1 MKPEAKRLV
10 HGIVLGA
17 IVLGLVMGG
26 LAQAQQGEPA
36 TAKVSLP
43 LVRSNRLALD
53 AELGAWPMVAANPQR
68 TSWSPEGV
76 SGNLRVEWYR
86 PIEAY
91 IPQNVQVIAANGLL
105 YLATARGLYAID
117 AASGDVVWRYDTE
130 LPLGNSPT
138 VVDGVVYVGGYDRKL
153 HALDAL
159 TGAHLW
165 AFAEAQAGFDT
176 NPLVVDGVVF
186 AGNRDGAMYAIGAQ
200 GTPDQGRLLWKFQT
214 GGPIHFS
221 AAYGDGVIYFAS
233 NDNYAYALR
242 ARTSNPNG
250 ELVWKSAL
258 LPGDGY
264 HSFWPVIY
272 QDKVIFAA
280 ALGYRMGQNPGTQS
294 VRDEEGVSYGNY
306 GPMQVDD
313 IFAGLGEGDLVG
325 PTVSGQTWSHGYPV
339 LDASNLTEYLEDN
352 PAPDPHKHKPWRR
365 LYIVLDAATGR
376 EYTFD
381 SDHDGSP
388 EYMPVGSWGTNSGNR
403 YPPIVGP
410 DGILYHSNVYQC
422 CSDAKGRIMGW
433 QPTTPDLL
441 SVIGGAGALA
451 EPQAISAGGNIIYRN
466 LCCDRVGDWVDLTT
480 PGRNG
485 QLWSY
490 NLATL
495 APGYDPMWAIIPGLP
510 RLQGW
515 YKGNT
520 DSING
525 IYHNHGDQNPIIPYQ
540 GRLYVHR
547 SNTLF
552 AFGPGTPQGKLPLL
566 TAQPAQD
573 TAAPLSVEELQHRL
587 EAEVQ
592 KIIVAGH
599 LRPGYYN
606 VGQLNQREFADY
618 FDNPGDTLY
627 TLSIAYPHL
636 TLAMQN
642 LLRTYL
648 RQEFESYFDPT
659 LYVSIGWAD
668 GAAREAMPLPPE
680 VEASRATRPASTSSG
695 SRFSWQYPPHNFYAM
710 WRYALI
716 VPEDARRIYDL
727 AKTKL
732 QVPVPDLATADYFA
746 QKPYELNAYIAGYRG
761 FLELQALAGMDATD
775 AALRAAVAAELDRLL
790 QLRVAIFDKDTPWVD
805 LANPQNSRYHNK
817 KLDIARNFLWLTP
830 ELGDYLRQHI
840 LSQVQAALAEYETV
854 APYWFVARFEST
866 LGEAALSTLYNSPA
880 LFQARAFILEQ
891 PLSELSKYI
900 DVPAFARGD
909 LFYLQNLVAA
919 IEAADDSPAVN
930 RPPIVEAGSSLNVVA
945 PGVVHINALASDDG
959 LPNPPG
965 SLALSWSVVSGPGAV
980 TFSTPNAPAVT
991 ASFDAP
997 GVYVLR
1003 LTATDGELASSDDI
1017 IIVAEADS
1025 PQETPAS
1032 TNTPVPT
1039 PTHTPA
1045 PPTHTPTPASGQEII
1060 IDHTSVALFEHIP
1073 DQYIAAARALKM
1085 LFMDRSV
1092 GQNTSESLDCLAV
1105 INWWEAPAACR
1116 RDYYDSAWHWKTYS
1130 QADYNAGLVP
1140 ARILFD
1146 PKNGAFSRA
1155 NWTFQYFADDW
1166 SKMTADFITM
1176 LDNGTLPGD
1185 YDVYSFQFSY
1195 LNVDNATTIANIPGG
1210 FFADNPGDKNDVY
1223 DLLRRIEQ
1231 RPDRTFVFW
1240 TTSLARS
1247 IGTQAATNFNDQM
1260 RQFVREHDLV
1270 LFDFADIEAH
1280 DDRGVPCY
1288 DNRDGVQYCT
1298 ATGECENYPNDG
1310 LNLPAICQ
1318 DYTTE
1323 VDGGHLGSVSAGRIR
1338 IAKALWVLM
1347 ARLAGWDGRVN
1358 VTPPPSTSTPV
1369 PSTATPTRT
1378 PTAVPPTATPTR
1390 TPTAVP
1396 PTATPT
1402 RTPTAVPPTATPT
1415 RTPTAVPPTATPA
1428 PTPTATPTPV
1438 SMEVA
1443 FALTPAL
1450 VNVRVGDVFT
1460 VAVSVQANAQP
1471 LDAAAAFLDFDPAV
1485 LQVVTITPGTALST
1499 VIHNRFDNQLGQVDF
1514 AAGTLSGPA
1523 SGGFTLA
1530 MITFQAR
1537 GASPGSP
1544 LTFAATPPRRTDATW
1559 RGESVLDRVE
1569 DGAVAVAAASLSG
1582 RVRLQGRPPAPH
1594 PRWALPLT
1602 VDLRVP
1608 GEESPRYLFNV
1619 TTSEEGAF
1627 TVANIPPGEY
1637 DVRVKNGHTL
1647 RNILNI
1653 TLQSGA
1659 HDVDLGV
1666 LREGDASD
1674 DNAIDLIDFSILAA
1688 SFCRAMGDSLYDA
1701 RADFNG
1707 DDTVDLLDFSLLA
1720 MNFGLSGDIPAD
1732 QGVDQYAVN
1741 PSVALEVAPAASVV
1755 RVGQTFGVDLVVRAA
1770 DQAVDGVA
1778 MHLAF
1783 DPNVLQVVAVTP
1795 GTTLETVI
1803 EERFDNALG
1812 RLDFAAGRL
1821 GSAVAGDFVLAHI
1834 EFVAV
1839 AENAAAKLRLTS
1851 EAPRLTEATFRGVS
1865 VLDRFIEEA
1874 TVVVLGP
1881 FAADHQLYL
1890 PLIAR

>member
-1 MKPEAKRLV
+1 MKPRTKRIV
-10 HGIVLGA
+10 HGVVLGA
-17 IVLGLVMGG
+17 IVLGLVMGE
-26 LAQAQQGEPA
+26 LAQAQPGEPTA
-36 TAKVSLP
+36 AKVSLP
-43 LVRSNRLALD
+43 LVRSNRVALD
-53 AELGAWPMVAANPQR
+53 DEPGAWPMVAANPQR
-68 TSWSPEGV
+68 TSWSPEEV

-105 YLATARGLYAID
+105 YLATARGLYALD
-117 AASGDVVWRYDTE
+117 AANGDVVWRYDTE

-138 VVDGVVYVGGYDRKL
+138 VVDGVVYVGGHDRKL
-153 HALDAL
+153 HALDAF

-165 AFAEAQAGFDT
+165 AFEGAQAGFDT

-186 AGNRDGAMYAIGAQ
+186 AGNRDGAMYAIGAH

-221 AAYGDGVIYFAS
+221 AAYRDGVIYFAA

-242 ARTSNPNG
+242 AHTANPDG

-294 VRDEEGVSYGNY
+294 VRDDSGMSYGNY
-306 GPMQVDD
+306 GPMQTDD

-325 PTVSGQTWSHGYPV
+325 PAVSGQTWSHGYPV

-365 LYIVLDAATGR
+365 LYIVLDAASGR

-381 SDHDGSP
+381 SDQDGYA

-410 DGILYHSNVYQC
+410 DGILYHNNVYQC
-422 CSDAKGRIMGW
+422 CSDPKGRIMGW
-433 QPTTPDLL
+433 QPATPRLL
-441 SVIGGAGALA
+441 SVVGGAGALA
-451 EPQAISAGGNIIYRN
+451 EPQALSAGGSIIYRN
-466 LCCDRVGDWVDLTT
+466 LCCDRVGDWVDLTM

-490 NLATL
+490 NLETL

-520 DSING
+520 DSVNG

-552 AFGPGTPQGKLPLL
+552 AFGPGTPRGKLPLL
-566 TAQPAQD
+566 TIQPAQD
-573 TAAPLSVEELQHRL
+573 TAAPLPVEELQRRL
-587 EAEVQ
+587 EVEVQ
-592 KIIVAGH
+592 KIVAAGH

-636 TLAMQN
+636 TPATQSQ
-642 LLRTYL
+642 LRTYL
-648 RQEFESYFDPT
+648 RQEFQSYFDPT
-659 LYVSIGWAD
+659 LYASIGWAD

-680 VEASRATRPASTSSG
+680 VDASRAEHPASTSAG

-710 WRYALI
+710 WKYAL
-716 VPEDARRIYDL
+716 VAPEDARSIYDL

-732 QVPVPDLATADYFA
+732 QVPLPATATTDYLA

-761 FLELQALAGMDATD
+761 FLELQTLAGMDAAD
-775 AALRAAVAAELDRLL
+775 AALRASVAAELDRLL

-805 LANPQNSRYHNK
+805 LTNPQNSRYHNK

-830 ELGDYLRQHI
+830 ELGDYLRQQI
-840 LSQVQAALAEYETV
+840 LPQVEEALAEYETV
-854 APYWFVARFEST
+854 APYWFVTRFEST

-880 LFQARAFILEQ
+880 LFQARAFILDQ
-891 PLSELSKYI
+891 PRAELSKYL

-919 IEAADDSPAVN
+919 IEATDDPA
-930 RPPIVEAGSSLNVVA
+930 P
-945 PGVVHINALASDDG
+945 
-959 LPNPPG
+959 
-965 SLALSWSVVSGPGAV
+965 
-980 TFSTPNAPAVT
+980 
-991 ASFDAP
+991 
-997 GVYVLR
+997 
-1003 LTATDGELASSDDI
+1003 TATPL
-1017 IIVAEADS
+1017 
-1025 PQETPAS
+1025 PS
-1032 TNTPVPT
+1032 TPT
-1039 PTHTPA
+1039 PTAVSTN
-1045 PPTHTPTPASGQEII
+1045 PPLPTPTLLPATATPTRPSSPNSGQEII
-1060 IDHTSVALFEHIP
+1060 IDRTSVALFEHIP

-1105 INWWEAPAACR
+1105 ANWWEAPAACR

-1130 QADYNAGLVP
+1130 QTDYNAGLVP

-1146 PKNGAFSRA
+1146 PKNGAFTRS
-1155 NWTFQYFADDW
+1155 NWIYQYFADDW
-1166 SKMTADFITM
+1166 PKMTADFITM
-1176 LDNGTLPGD
+1176 LDDGTLPGD
-1185 YDVYSFQFSY
+1185 YNVYSFQFSY
-1195 LNVDNATTIANIPGG
+1195 LNVDNASTIANIPGG

-1231 RPDRTFVFW
+1231 HPDRTFVFW
-1240 TTSLARS
+1240 TTSLARG
-1247 IGTQAATNFNDQM
+1247 IGTQAATNFNNQM
-1260 RQFVREHDLV
+1260 RQFVRDHDLV
-1270 LFDFADIEAH
+1270 LFDFADIEAY

-1298 ATGECENYPNDG
+1298 TAGECENYPDDG

-1347 ARLAGWDGRVN
+1347 ARLAGWDGRVD
-1358 VTPPPSTSTPV
+1358 VTPPPSTATPTV
-1369 PSTATPTRT
+1369 IPPTTTPTRT
-1378 PTAVPPTATPTR
+1378 PTAVPPTATPTPLS
-1390 TPTAVP
+1390 TEVVLAL
-1396 PTATPT
+1396 
-1402 RTPTAVPPTATPT
+1402 
-1415 RTPTAVPPTATPA
+1415 A
-1428 PTPTATPTPV
+1428 P
-1438 SMEVA
+1438 S
-1443 FALTPAL
+1443 L
-1450 VNVRVGDVFT
+1450 VNVGAGGVFT
-1460 VAVSVQANAQP
+1460 VAVTVQANAQP

-1485 LQVVTITPGTALST
+1485 LQVVTIVPGTALPA
-1499 VIHNRFDNQLGQVDF
+1499 VIHNHFDNQLGQVNF
-1514 AAGTLSGPA
+1514 AAGTLSGSA
-1523 SGGFTLA
+1523 SGAFTLA
-1530 MITFQAR
+1530 TITFQAR

-1544 LTFAATPPRRTDATW
+1544 LRFALAPPRQTDVTW

-1569 DGAVAVAAASLSG
+1569 DGAVVVHAVSFRG
-1582 RVRLQGRPPAPH
+1582 QVRLQGRPPAPH
-1594 PRWALPLT
+1594 PRWAVPLT
-1602 VDLRVP
+1602 VDLRAP
-1608 GEESPRYLFNV
+1608 GEGSPRYLFNV
-1619 TTSEEGAF
+1619 TTSEDGAF
-1627 TVANIPPGEY
+1627 TVANIPPGVY

-1647 RNILNI
+1647 RNFLNVS
-1653 TLQSGA
+1653 LLSDAQA
-1659 HDVDLGV
+1659 VDLGI

-1674 DNAIDLIDFSILAA
+1674 DNAITLIDFSILAA
-1688 SFCRAMGDSLYDA
+1688 SFCQAEGDPLYDA

-1707 DDTVDLLDFSLLA
+1707 DHAVDLLDFSLLA
-1720 MNFGLSGDIPAD
+1720 MNFGQSGDIPAD
-1732 QGVDQYAVN
+1732 QGVDQYAVTR
-1741 PSVALEVAPAASVV
+1741 SVVLETVPTTPVV
-1755 RVGQTFGVDLVVRAA
+1755 RVGQQFSVDLVVRAA
-1770 DQAVDGVA
+1770 EQAVDGVA

-1783 DPNVLQVVAVTP
+1783 DPSVLQVIAVTP
-1795 GTTLETVI
+1795 GDVLDTVI
-1803 EERFDNALG
+1803 ENRSDNALG
-1812 RLDFAAGRL
+1812 RLSFAAGRL
-1821 GSAVAGDFVLAHI
+1821 GDAVAGDFVLARV
-1834 EFVAV
+1834 EFVAM
-1839 AENAAAKLRLTS
+1839 AERAATVLRLTS
-1851 EAPRLTEATFRGVS
+1851 EAPHLTEATFRGVS
-1865 VLDRFIEEA
+1865 VLDRFVEETTIA
-1874 TVVVLGP
+1874 VLGP
-1881 FAADHQLYL
+1881 FVPDHGVYL